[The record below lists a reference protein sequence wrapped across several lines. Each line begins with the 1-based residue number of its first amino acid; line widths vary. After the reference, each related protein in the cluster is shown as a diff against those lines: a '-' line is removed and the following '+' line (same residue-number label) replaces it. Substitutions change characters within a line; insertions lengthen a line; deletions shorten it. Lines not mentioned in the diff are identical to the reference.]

1 MESKKPRKKTARE
14 EKKEIYIKEH
24 YEGVMFRV
32 HSGERKRLQAYAKKL
47 GLSVNEFLYQ
57 SVEEKIKKMDEEGQD
72 GYGKEENISDI
83 KSE

>member
-1 MESKKPRKKTARE
+1 MERNNSRKKTARE

-32 HSGERKRLQAYAKKL
+32 HNGERERLQTYAKKL

-57 SVEEKIKKMDEEGQD
+57 SVEEKIKRIDEEGPHSN
-72 GYGKEENISDI
+72 GETETFSNP